1 MLAANGESIM
11 GSFAQRRY
19 PNARELL
26 AEVEANRGNETAVL
40 FALHMV
46 EVAFAYVVKE
56 CGASYAFDE
65 LIHSSAVADAL
76 AREMGRKNR

>member
-1 MLAANGESIM
+1 M
-11 GSFAQRRY
+11 GSVAQRKY

-26 AEVEANRGNETAVL
+26 AEVEANRGSDTAVL

-65 LIHSSAVADAL
+65 LVHSNAVSDAL
-76 AREMGRKNR
+76 AREMRRKNR